1 MPQDPEGHPPPRRD
15 RPRRRTF
22 GSIAARLRMSRASN
36 GRSSSR
42 RRSSTT
48 SDRHSIA
55 RSRSSASAT
64 ISTWWHA
71 ARRTRRPRS
80 APGLS
85 GPFSALLSGRH
96 PSQCQQGD
104 GRHHAVQVLV
114 DPARRDS
121 HHRDMPNDVLMFRKS
136 GVSITMGNASPEVQ
150 KQARF
155 SVDVNCTSR
164 ARARGGPPIPARS
177 ISRPTRAIW
186 LSCLGGAPPAGTVA
200 MSFSWNCCSPIPVR
214 SDDGARTVGAIDGET
229 DADVDFAGS
238 SRRRWCRRRSSAASY
253 GVIDNRS
260 ENRST
265 SQR

>member
-1 MPQDPEGHPPPRRD
+1 MPQEHEGHPPPRRD

-48 SDRHSIA
+48 SDRRSIA

-121 HHRDMPNDVLMFRKS
+121 HHRDMPNDVLMFRK
-136 GVSITMGNASPEVQ
+136 GVGITMGNASP
-150 KQARF
+150 R
-155 SVDVNCTSR
+155 SR
-164 ARARGGPPIPARS
+164 SRRGSALTLIARS
-177 ISRPTRAIW
+177 GHAREAAHRFQRGRSADRPRHMVELPGRRA
-186 LSCLGGAPPAGTVA
+186 AR
-200 MSFSWNCCSPIPVR
+200 WNRRHVFFVELLFADSGSERRWSSDGR
-214 SDDGARTVGAIDGET
+214 SD
-229 DADVDFAGS
+229 
-238 SRRRWCRRRSSAASY
+238 
-253 GVIDNRS
+253 
-260 ENRST
+260 
-265 SQR
+265 